1 MAFDG
6 GPGRTVTVYDLF
18 EAWLRDDVDAAPESA
33 YFPED
38 ASPAQVE
45 AANAEMMSESQV
57 VAAATAL
64 RALGRTVTTHVA
76 IADVPAG
83 GPSEG
88 ILEKDDVLVSVDGR
102 VATDSTA
109 VREAVQAHQPGEDVT
124 VVVRRD
130 GTEKT
135 LTVRTGD
142 SGGTAVIGVLLRTD
156 YDLPVTVTLN
166 TGQVGGPSA
175 GLMFSLAI
183 YDTLTPG
190 ALTGG
195 RRIAGTGTI
204 EDDGS
209 VGPISGIR
217 QKMVGARQAGAQWFL
232 SPQGDC
238 SDALGHVPDGMTL
251 LKVTSFDDALAAVE
265 GIAAG
270 NTAGLPT
277 CG

>member
-1 MAFDG
+1 M
-6 GPGRTVTVYDLF
+6 
-18 EAWLRDDVDAAPESA
+18 
-33 YFPED
+33 
-38 ASPAQVE
+38 
-45 AANAEMMSESQV
+45 
-57 VAAATAL
+57 
-64 RALGRTVTTHVA
+64 
-76 IADVPAG
+76 
-83 GPSEG
+83 
-88 ILEKDDVLVSVDGR
+88 LVSVDGR
-102 VATDSTA
+102 AATDSTA

-135 LTVRTGD
+135 LTVTTGD

-183 YDTLTPG
+183 YDALTPG

-195 RRIAGTGTI
+195 QRIAGTGTI

-217 QKMVGARQAGAQWFL
+217 QKMVGARQTGAQWFL
-232 SPQGDC
+232 SPKGDC
-238 SDALGHVPDGMTL
+238 TDALGHVPDGMTL
-251 LKVTSFDDALAAVE
+251 LKVTSFDDALAAVQ

-270 NTAGLPT
+270 DTAGLPT